1 MGAVSTRGARRD
13 RRLAKCNS
21 PLYGPMKASIPAVVR
36 LPATGGSSRLHPP
49 RHGQVHIAAG
59 QFRTTRWAE
68 RELFSA
74 ALWTCPGM
82 PPPEP
87 PGGFRVP
94 KGGAAARQILLQKHP
109 SVDPQCYG
117 LPVACQPAP
126 DQLLRA
132 SPQVSAGFVAG
143 NPAPNHAWKAVC
155 CSGRCQARRV
165 PSENSSS
172 PFRTVR
178 RQRGS
183 VPVSKAGSSGVL
195 ARGSVLQDWTLPSAT
210 WTMSSSTSQ
219 TANVAGAPGTNCPA
233 IGLGYLAAR
242 QPARV

>member
-1 MGAVSTRGARRD
+1 MGAVSTRGVRRD

-21 PLYGPMKASIPAVVR
+21 PLYGPMKAHIPAGVR
-36 LPATGGSSRLHPP
+36 FARSWRKLPKLYPP
-49 RHGQVHIAAG
+49 RHGQVHTAAG

-94 KGGAAARQILLQKHP
+94 NGGAAARQILLQKHP

-126 DQLLRA
+126 DQLLRT
-132 SPQVSAGFVAG
+132 SQQVSPGFGAG
-143 NPAPNHAWKAVC
+143 NRAPIHAWMAVC
-155 CSGRCQARRV
+155 CRAAVRRGGCRR
-165 PSENSSS
+165 
-172 PFRTVR
+172 RTV
-178 RQRGS
+178 
-183 VPVSKAGSSGVL
+183 
-195 ARGSVLQDWTLPSAT
+195 
-210 WTMSSSTSQ
+210 
-219 TANVAGAPGTNCPA
+219 
-233 IGLGYLAAR
+233 
-242 QPARV
+242 PARSARSAGTAGLLLCPGPEAAASWREDRCSKTGPCRRPPGP